1 MRKTSGTSPQMAW
14 MDGSPAVLERIL
26 PALQEALP

>member
-1 MRKTSGTSPQMAW
+1 MPKTSGTSLAMART
-14 MDGSPAVLERIL
+14 DGSPPVLERIL